1 MNNKFENAEMM
12 LDLIQSGI
20 DLYNK
25 DTGDFVFLYSSNG
38 AIAVY
43 KFDLDKAHEL
53 SIQTNKMG
61 VRFWGSLLG
70 LGGYIHENGGELEW
84 CKEHYNESGWERT
97 SQLDKKWANELR
109 NKEGGND

>member
-12 LDLIQSGI
+12 LNLIQSGV

-53 SIQTNKMG
+53 TVKYSHQLVNPTLNC
-61 VRFWGSLLG
+61 
-70 LGGYIHENGGELEW
+70 GYACILAH
-84 CKEHYNESGWERT
+84 S
-97 SQLDKKWANELR
+97 
-109 NKEGGND
+109 